1 MKVLLFNGSC
11 HKHGC
16 TYTALNE
23 VAKELNANGV
33 ETEILHIGTEPVQ
46 ECIACGVC
54 GRNGKCVVT
63 DDVVARWLEKCAD
76 ADGFVFGSPVYYS
89 HPTGALL
96 SAMDRMFCSSSSLF
110 RHKVGAVVV
119 SARRAGT
126 SSSLDVLSKHLTIA
140 SMVIPGSSYWNM
152 VHGARAEDVLADA
165 EGVQTMHNLG
175 RNMAW
180 LLKCIEL
187 GKSNGLTA
195 PELESGARTN
205 FVR

>member
-11 HKHGC
+11 HKSGC
-16 TYTALNE
+16 TYTALSE
-23 VAKELNANGV
+23 VAKELNAQGID
-33 ETEILHIGTEPVQ
+33 TEILHIGTDPIRD
-46 ECIACGVC
+46 CIACGAC
-54 GRNGKCVVT
+54 NRSSACVIP
-63 DDVVARWLEKCAD
+63 DDVVSSWLEKCAQ

-89 HPTGALL
+89 HPSGALL
-96 SAMDRMFCSSSSLF
+96 SAMDRMFCSASHLF

-126 SSSLDVLSKHLTIA
+126 SSSLDVLAKHLTIA
-140 SMVIPGSSYWNM
+140 NMVMPGSSYWNM

-187 GKSNGLTA
+187 GRENGLTA
-195 PELESGARTN
+195 PQLESGSRTN